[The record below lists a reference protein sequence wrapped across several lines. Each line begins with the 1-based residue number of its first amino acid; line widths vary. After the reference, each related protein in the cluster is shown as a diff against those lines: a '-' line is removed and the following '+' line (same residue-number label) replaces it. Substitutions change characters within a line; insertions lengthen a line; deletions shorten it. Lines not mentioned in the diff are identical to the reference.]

1 MPESPDPSSPS
12 ASGTGAHPPPAS
24 KAKRI
29 LFPLIACAAALGA
42 SLATAE
48 VLIRILNPQPLAARM
63 YSDDPQFGF
72 WNRPHLRKKAFQS
85 EAGLLPYRITT
96 DSQGYRGASPVANPK
111 PPGTRRVVIV
121 GDSFVFGVG
130 VEDEETLPAQ
140 LESLL
145 NAAAASSLPLPQPRA
160 AVPQSSPGSPQPGA
174 AAPQHAG
181 RAFEVVNAGCPGWG
195 TENALAFWRARGRS
209 LNPDLLVVAFYR
221 NDLFDNMRRMLFRIE
236 NGRLVFSPTKRISR
250 VRRLT
255 RAVPFYGFL
264 CEHSHLLNL
273 VRRAVAARLM
283 RSDGSADRSRG
294 LDPRGL
300 ARSRSQ
306 KAREKEKSRD
316 ADQTNGPPPTADDRG
331 ESETLR
337 AQLEVYSRL
346 MDALLADAQGSRV
359 PVVLLLLP
367 GLYDCQPSPFPHYQA
382 VARLGLKWTEEDK
395 IAATVDPRST
405 LMNALKEGQDVFLP
419 QDGHFTA
426 WGNHAVARALAER
439 VQKVLADK

>member
-1 MPESPDPSSPS
+1 MDP
-12 ASGTGAHPPPAS
+12 HPPRAS
-24 KAKRI
+24 RAKRI
-29 LFPLIACAAALGA
+29 LFPPIAWAAALGA
-42 SLATAE
+42 SLAAVE
-48 VLIRILNPQPLAARM
+48 VLVRILNPQPLAGAM
-63 YSDDPQFGF
+63 YSDDPRFGF
-72 WNRPHLRKKAFQS
+72 WNRPNLTKKAFQS

-96 DSQGYRGASPVANPK
+96 DSQGYRGARPVANPK
-111 PPGTRRVVIV
+111 PPRTRRVVIV

-145 NAAAASSLPLPQPRA
+145 NAAAPSPLLWQ
-160 AVPQSSPGSPQPGA
+160 QPGA
-174 AAPQHAG
+174 AAPQSSLGLPQRAAAPQYAG

-236 NGRLVFSPTKRISR
+236 SDRLVFSPTKRISR
-250 VRRLT
+250 ARRLT
-255 RAVPFYGFL
+255 RVIPFYGFL

-283 RSDGSADRSRG
+283 RSDGSADPSRRP
-294 LDPRGL
+294 DPRRL
-300 ARSRSQ
+300 ARSQ
-306 KAREKEKSRD
+306 GPEAREKEQSRD
-316 ADQTNGPPPTADDRG
+316 AGQTNGLPLTADDGG

-337 AQLEVYSRL
+337 AQLEVCSRL
-346 MDALLADAQGSRV
+346 MEALLADARESGV

-367 GLYDCQPSPFPHYQA
+367 GLYDCRPSPFPHYEA
-382 VARLGLKWTEEDK
+382 VARLGLKWTQEGK

-419 QDGHFTA
+419 QDGHFTT
-426 WGNHAVARALAER
+426 WGNHEVARVLAER
-439 VQKVLADK
+439 VHEILADN